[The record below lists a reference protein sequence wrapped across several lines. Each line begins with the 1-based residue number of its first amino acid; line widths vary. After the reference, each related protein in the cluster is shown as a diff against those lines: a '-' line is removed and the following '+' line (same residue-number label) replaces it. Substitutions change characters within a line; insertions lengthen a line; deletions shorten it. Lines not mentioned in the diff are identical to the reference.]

1 MAIHDHFATFMAKLD
16 RRCGYML
23 NSIGVNAP
31 GWLIYTRLSNIGGC
45 LVREHYF
52 FGVVVFAEIV
62 E

>member
-1 MAIHDHFATFMAKLD
+1 MTIHDHFAAFMTKLD
-16 RRCGYML
+16 RAVDY
-23 NSIGVNAP
+23 SINRVGVNAP
-31 GWLIYTRLSNIGGC
+31 GWMIYQRLSNIEGC